1 MGEVWDRV
9 WPYILREVRAP
20 ILLMGSNL
28 FGPPPVSYVKHEE
41 ERPGDGKSSRKRS
54 ALLVRIIAALVAL
67 FIVFIIFWVINGMRY
82 VD

>member
-1 MGEVWDRV
+1 MEERRTRF

-54 ALLVRIIAALVAL
+54 TLLVRIIAAIVAL
-67 FIVFIIFWVINGMRY
+67 IIVFIIFWIINGMIY
-82 VD
+82 VA